1 MASILWLR
9 LVSWFA
15 TLGRQGGERVHS
27 KWPTAGVRQEMLI
40 VLIGGLI
47 ALAPFALMGL
57 FLDFF

>member
-1 MASILWLR
+1 
-9 LVSWFA
+9 
-15 TLGRQGGERVHS
+15 
-27 KWPTAGVRQEMLI
+27 MLI